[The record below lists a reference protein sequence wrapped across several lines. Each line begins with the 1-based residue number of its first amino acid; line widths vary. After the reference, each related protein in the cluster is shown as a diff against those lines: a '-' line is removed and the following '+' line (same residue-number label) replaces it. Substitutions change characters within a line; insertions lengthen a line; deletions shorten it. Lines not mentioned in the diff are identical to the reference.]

1 MEDKSV
7 SVVSGIITA
16 AIIGG
21 LIWAFIRHTKLA
33 LLILLGLILV
43 TVGIVVALAVY
54 DKNRG
59 FKTVGEKKLQERVE
73 GLILRIRRSRRFS
86 SSAKDALANSY
97 CGQLMQLAEDLL
109 SVIKNTPDSEQKTAL
124 ITQRTDLLEDAV
136 KKLEQLNLTTAL
148 MDAGQLQALSDDF
161 QLTIEAMQEAESA
174 VSGVPMPSK
183 QAEETQQLY
192 RSEQ

>member
-54 DKNRG
+54 DKKRG
-59 FKTVGEKKLQERVE
+59 FKTVGEQKLQERVE

-161 QLTIEAMQEAESA
+161 QLTIEAMQEAESIIA
-174 VSGVPMPSK
+174 RCSDFRGSAFSFGSK
-183 QAEETQQLY
+183 GD
-192 RSEQ
+192 